1 MLDIYSIGKRERG
14 LRFLSAV
21 AYTKWPSA
29 VKASRRRRSTT
40 TMTRSLEDEFP
51 PPSLNSHAFGGRRAR
66 DVSCD
71 KDPKSAR
78 R

>member
-1 MLDIYSIGKRERG
+1 MNGGYIVGGEGALFVGS
-14 LRFLSAV
+14 

-29 VKASRRRRSTT
+29 VKASRRRSTT

-51 PPSLNSHAFGGRRAR
+51 PPSLGSHAFGGRRAR